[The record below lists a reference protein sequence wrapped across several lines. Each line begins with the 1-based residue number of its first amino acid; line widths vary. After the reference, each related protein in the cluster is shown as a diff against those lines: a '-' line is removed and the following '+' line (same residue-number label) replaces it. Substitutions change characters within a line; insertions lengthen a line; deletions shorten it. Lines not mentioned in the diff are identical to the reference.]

1 MIDFKEEIA
10 RYEPALEVE
19 DIEDAVISGYGAED
33 VIEMLRHITK
43 LVEDKR

>member
-10 RYEPALEVE
+10 KYEPALEVE
-19 DIEDAVISGYGAED
+19 DIEDAVINGYGAGD

-43 LVEDKR
+43 LVEERR